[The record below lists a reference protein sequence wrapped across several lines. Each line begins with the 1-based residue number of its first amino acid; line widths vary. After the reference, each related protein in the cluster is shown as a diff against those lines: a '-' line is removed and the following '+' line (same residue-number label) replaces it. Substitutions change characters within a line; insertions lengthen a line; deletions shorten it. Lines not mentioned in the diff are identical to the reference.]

1 VKTAQGATPH
11 TGDCRHGEE
20 AHPGAEGAPRPQG
33 EGAGPGRGE
42 VRRGDRLRGL
52 RLLRAGGAHHQRGG
66 AHLPQELPH
75 PAQPPQV
82 GLMQKQNI
90 QRTGEDHGVQ
100 ETYSLNADRKQTET
114 HTRT

>member
-1 VKTAQGATPH
+1 MCPSAGNIALDWPLVRTACT
-11 TGDCRHGEE
+11 
-20 AHPGAEGAPRPQG
+20 G

-75 PAQPPQV
+75 PAQPPQ
-82 GLMQKQNI
+82 
-90 QRTGEDHGVQ
+90 GEYCQ
-100 ETYSLNADRKQTET
+100 
-114 HTRT
+114 